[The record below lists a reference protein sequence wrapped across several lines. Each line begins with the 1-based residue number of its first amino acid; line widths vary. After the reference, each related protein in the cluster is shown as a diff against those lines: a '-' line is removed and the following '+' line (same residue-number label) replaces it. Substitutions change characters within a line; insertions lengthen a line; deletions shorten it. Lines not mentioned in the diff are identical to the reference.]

1 MHHHSFAVRGLVAIV
16 AGVLGGGAL
25 AGPPASDPVPG
36 PHDLLIEVVPRD
48 AAPRLVHA
56 RGERIR
62 GDGRLRHVGA
72 LGAGEATGRGIRW
85 TVLCDPN
92 PSGGATLE
100 VRLEVE
106 GPFEGAVRLEMPV
119 DPYVRGPVVLQC
131 DGSLRGRTDR
141 AGVVVSVPRGEQAL
155 ALLVDGR
162 VRGRFGLGPLVIARA
177 APGAAP
183 PRRWSIGSPEDQR
196 RPLVVPECLHHLAWR
211 ACARVEPG
219 ATGVFTGRLR
229 MLGDPSDFVHRAR
242 AAQPVPG
249 LVPRS
254 EERVSITV
262 TGRGGR
268 SRGGAR
274 PNKPAAVVRGTRPG
288 PAEPGTGSAIEE

>member
-1 MHHHSFAVRGLVAIV
+1 MHHSSLAARGLVALV
-16 AGVLGGGAL
+16 AGVLGGGSVAD
-25 AGPPASDPVPG
+25 PPASDPLSG
-36 PHDLLIEVVPRD
+36 PPHLLIEVLARD
-48 AAPRLVHA
+48 AAPQSFRTN
-56 RGERIR
+56 GERIR

-72 LGAGEATGRGIRW
+72 LEAGDATGRGIRW

-92 PSGGATLE
+92 PSGGATFE
-100 VRLEVE
+100 VRLELE

-155 ALLVDGR
+155 TLLVDGR
-162 VRGRFGLGPLVIARA
+162 VRARFGPGPLVVARA

-183 PRRWSIGSPEDQR
+183 PRSWSIGSPEDPSE
-196 RPLVVPECLHHLAWR
+196 PLVVPECLHHLAWR
-211 ACARVEPG
+211 ACARVESG

-229 MLGDPSDFVHRAR
+229 MLGDPSDFVHRVRTAE
-242 AAQPVPG
+242 AVPG

-262 TGRGGR
+262 AGRGNR

-274 PNKPAAVVRGTRPG
+274 PNKPAAVVRGIRPG
-288 PAEPGTGSAIEE
+288 LEAPGTGSAIEE